1 MASCKGRYIITMN
14 LIALTFILVST
25 VLRPVLSDAFLT
37 SNHIPMARVEV
48 INRLNINTSVASTVR
63 HILLHPSD
71 DDDNLKRSTR
81 DIILDIR
88 GGGGD
93 NDISSSSSVMDK
105 TRAFVS
111 KNFFLLGMVV
121 AVAFAKLFPQV

>member
-1 MASCKGRYIITMN
+1 MN
-14 LIALTFILVST
+14 LIALTFILVSS

-37 SNHIPMARVEV
+37 SHHIPMARVEV
-48 INRLNINTSVASTVR
+48 MNRLNINTSDVASTVR

-71 DDDNLKRSTR
+71 DDDNLRRSTR
-81 DIILDIR
+81 DTILGIR

-93 NDISSSSSVMDK
+93 DDISSSPSVMDK

>member
-1 MASCKGRYIITMN
+1 MN

-48 INRLNINTSVASTVR
+48 INRLNINTSVASTV
-63 HILLHPSD
+63 LLHPSD

-121 AVAFAKLFPQV
+121 VVAFAKLFPQV